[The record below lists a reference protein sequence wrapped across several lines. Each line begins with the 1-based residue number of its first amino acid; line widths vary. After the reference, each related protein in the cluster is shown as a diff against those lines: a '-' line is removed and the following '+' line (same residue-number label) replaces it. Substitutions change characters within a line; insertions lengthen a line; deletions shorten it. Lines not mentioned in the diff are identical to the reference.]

1 MPAGKRKQSSAI
13 LYTLVTFVG
22 LFIVAT
28 TLAVIYYVKF
38 EEQRTQAQDSQ
49 RNLEEMAIEAERR
62 NIGSIVG
69 ARQNKK
75 TYLGTMVDYLDR
87 MVFSIVGPLGQLGDT
102 SAEVKVNTA
111 DKKIRDVLKLAQEH
125 IDLEGTDPNRTGLI
139 PVMEKLQAQL
149 DRTISE
155 RATFQEQLDELRQ
168 HFDDAMT
175 ATTEKEQTLLAEKE
189 KYHQQVIDTTQKYEE
204 LKVLMEKTSDE
215 RAQTLMSQLEEER
228 ANLKEINDE
237 LLKTQ
242 AELKMTQDRMK
253 HALDQLQQIKPSPD
267 REVAAYEPDGKIILI
282 DDQAQVVHLN
292 IGTDDHVYRGLTFSV
307 YDRNSSIPKEGQ
319 GKAEV
324 EVFGVSK
331 NISAARITHSQ
342 KKNPITLNDIV
353 ANLVWDSDKTN
364 IFVVTGEFDLNGD
377 GIIDRNAIDKII
389 ALIEKWGGKVADT
402 ISVDTDFLVLGGP
415 PQVPQK
421 PTFEDLEVDPMA
433 DEKYE
438 AALQKFNHYKETQ
451 SQAHALW
458 IPIFQYERFLY
469 FIGYKEQINKPGA
482 F

>member
-13 LYTLVTFVG
+13 LYTLVIFVG
-22 LFIVAT
+22 LFIVAA
-28 TLAVIYYVKF
+28 TLAVIFYVKF
-38 EEQRTQAQDSQ
+38 EEQRTQAQDAQ
-49 RNLEEMAIEAERR
+49 RNLDEMAIQAEIR
-62 NIGSIVG
+62 NIGSLVG
-69 ARQNKK
+69 ARQKQK
-75 TYLGTMVDYLDR
+75 TYLGTMVDYLDK
-87 MVFSIVGPLGQLGDT
+87 MVSSIVGPLGQLKDT

-111 DKKIRDVLKLAQEH
+111 DKKITDVLKLSQEN
-125 IDLEGTDPNRTGLI
+125 ITENVDPNMAGLVPVIQKLNDELNRT
-139 PVMEKLQAQL
+139 K
-149 DRTISE
+149 DE
-155 RATFQEQLDELRQ
+155 RANFEKQLNELQQRY
-168 HFDDAMT
+168 DDAMI
-175 ATTEKEQTLLAEKE
+175 ATQEKEQTLLAEKE
-189 KYHQQVIDTTQKYEE
+189 KYHQEVTDTTQKYEE

-228 ANLKEINDE
+228 ANLKKLNDE

-267 REVAAYEPDGKIILI
+267 REVAAYKPDGKIILI

-292 IGTDDHVYRGLTFSV
+292 IGTDDRVYRGLTFSV
-307 YDRNSSIPKEGQ
+307 YDRNAHIPKDGQ

-324 EVFGVSK
+324 EVFGVAK

-342 KKNPITLNDIV
+342 KKNPIALDDIV

-364 IFVVTGEFDLNGD
+364 IFVVAGEFDLNGD
-377 GIIDRNAIDKII
+377 EVIDRNAIEQIK
-389 ALIEKWGGKVADT
+389 ALIEKWGGKVVDT

-415 PQVPQK
+415 PQVPPK

-433 DEKYE
+433 NEKYE
-438 AALQKFNHYKETQ
+438 AALQRFNHYKEVQ
-451 SQAHALW
+451 SQAEALW

>member
-1 MPAGKRKQSSAI
+1 MPAGKRQQSSAI

-22 LFIVAT
+22 LFIVAA

-38 EEQRTQAQDSQ
+38 EEQRRIANDNERDLAEMVTDADW
-49 RNLEEMAIEAERR
+49 RNR
-62 NIGSIVG
+62 GSIVG
-69 ARQNKK
+69 AKK
-75 TYLGTMVDYLDR
+75 TNETYLSKMVDYLDNT
-87 MVFSIVGPLGQLGDT
+87 VSSIVGPLGQLKDT

-125 IDLEGTDPNRTGLI
+125 IDLEKADPNRTGLI
-139 PVMEKLQAQL
+139 PVIEKLQAQL

-155 RATFQEQLDELRQ
+155 RATFQEQLNELRQ

-175 ATTEKEQTLLAEKE
+175 ATKEKEQTLLAEKE

-228 ANLKEINDE
+228 ANLKKLNDE

-267 REVAAYEPDGKIILI
+267 REVAAYQPDGKIILI

-292 IGTDDHVYRGLTFSV
+292 IGTDDRVYRGLTFSV
-307 YDRNSSIPKEGQ
+307 YDRNTAIPKDGE

-342 KKNPITLNDIV
+342 KKNPVALDDIV
-353 ANLVWDSDKTN
+353 ANLVWDSDKAN
-364 IFVVTGEFDLNGD
+364 VFVVAGEFDLNGD
-377 GIIDRNAIDKII
+377 GIIDRNAIDKIK
-389 ALIEKWGGKVADT
+389 ALIEKWGGKVVDT

-415 PQVPQK
+415 PQVPPK

-438 AALQKFNHYKETQ
+438 AALQRFNHYKEVQ
-451 SQAHALW
+451 SQAQALW

>member
-13 LYTLVTFVG
+13 LYTLVIFVG
-22 LFIVAT
+22 LFIVAA
-28 TLAVIYYVKF
+28 TLAVIFYVKF
-38 EEQRTQAQDSQ
+38 EEQRTQAQDAQ
-49 RNLEEMAIEAERR
+49 RNLDEMAIQAEIR
-62 NIGSIVG
+62 NIGSLVG
-69 ARQNKK
+69 ARQKQK
-75 TYLGTMVDYLDR
+75 TYLGTMVDYLDK
-87 MVFSIVGPLGQLGDT
+87 MVSSIVGPLGQLKDT

-111 DKKIRDVLKLAQEH
+111 DKKITDVLKLSQEN
-125 IDLEGTDPNRTGLI
+125 ITENIDPNMAGLVPVIQKLNDELNRT
-139 PVMEKLQAQL
+139 K
-149 DRTISE
+149 DE
-155 RATFQEQLDELRQ
+155 RANFEKQLNELQQRY
-168 HFDDAMT
+168 DDAMI
-175 ATTEKEQTLLAEKE
+175 ATQEKEQTLLAEKE
-189 KYHQQVIDTTQKYEE
+189 KYHQEVTDTTQKYEE
-204 LKVLMEKTSDE
+204 LKVLVQKTSDE
-215 RAQTLMSQLEEER
+215 RAQTLMSLLEEER
-228 ANLKEINDE
+228 TNLKELNDE

-267 REVAAYEPDGKIILI
+267 REVAAYKPDGKIILI

-307 YDRNSSIPKEGQ
+307 YDRNASIPTDGK

-324 EVFGVSK
+324 EIFGVAK

-342 KKNPITLNDIV
+342 KKNPIALNDIV

-364 IFVVTGEFDLNGD
+364 IFVVAGEFDLNGD
-377 GIIDRNAIDKII
+377 EVIDRNAIEQIK
-389 ALIEKWGGKVADT
+389 ALIEKWGGKVVDT

-415 PQVPQK
+415 PQVPPK

-433 DEKYE
+433 NEKYE
-438 AALQKFNHYKETQ
+438 AALQRFNHYKEVQ
-451 SQAHALW
+451 SQAEALW

-469 FIGYKEQINKPGA
+469 FIGYKEQMNKPGA